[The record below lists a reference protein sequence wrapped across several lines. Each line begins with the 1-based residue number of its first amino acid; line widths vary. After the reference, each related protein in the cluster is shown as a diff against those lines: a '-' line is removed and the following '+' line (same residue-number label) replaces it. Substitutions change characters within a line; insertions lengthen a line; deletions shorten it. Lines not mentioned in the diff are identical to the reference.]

1 MNFYPT
7 KFPFF
12 FKKLLPTLIYDI
24 PNNKQKIYL
33 TFDDGPTPKI
43 TDWVLNEL
51 DKVQAKATFFC
62 IGNNIAKHPNIVSNL
77 VDKGHQIANHSY
89 NHAKGWG
96 TSATDYIEELIQT
109 EKLLQQFSESKKLF
123 RPPYGRITRK
133 QIKEVQSLGHKII
146 MWTIVVGDF
155 SKELNTQKAI
165 DYLTNKTQTGS
176 ILVFHD
182 SVKAFPQLKE
192 VLPTVLQ
199 NLKNRGFEFE
209 VLG

>member
-12 FKKLLPTLIYDI
+12 FRRLFPSLIYDV
-24 PNNKQKIYL
+24 PNNEQKIYL
-33 TFDDGPTPKI
+33 TFDDGPTPDI
-43 TDWVLNEL
+43 TNWVLNEL
-51 DKVQAKATFFC
+51 EKVQAKATFFC
-62 IGNNIAKHPNIVSNL
+62 IGNNIEKHPNIVKNL
-77 VDKGHQIANHSY
+77 VEKGHQIANHSY

-96 TSATDYIEELIQT
+96 TSATDYIDELIQT
-109 EKLLQQFSESKKLF
+109 EKLLQQFSDTKNLF

-155 SKELNTQKAI
+155 SKELDTQKAI
-165 DYLTNKTQTGS
+165 DYLTKKTQSGS

-182 SVKAFPQLKE
+182 SVKAFPKLQKILPQ
-192 VLPTVLQ
+192 VLY

-209 VLG
+209 VL